1 MGVCSASALPR
12 VPVLSRMGP
21 SLVLVDDPR
30 HAARLV
36 VDEIDELSRLLRGRN
51 KSLVL
56 GLATGRTP
64 VAVYDEIVGRV
75 EAGRLDLEGAIAFN
89 LDEYCG
95 LASGDSR
102 SFAAWMRAKLFD
114 RIRWPAARVH
124 IPSGDIAPSE
134 RERHCAE
141 YEAAIR
147 AAGGIDLQLLGL
159 GRNGH
164 IGFNEPGSA
173 RESRTRC
180 VRLARETLADAAAD
194 FGGVAV
200 PQFALTMGIGTILEA
215 RRVRLLAFGEQKRPA
230 LRRALTPPA
239 DPQLP
244 ASFLLQHPDARF
256 FVDAAALGPDRAGL
270 SVQSS

>member
-1 MGVCSASALPR
+1 MGQSFV
-12 VPVLSRMGP
+12 V
-21 SLVLVDDPR
+21 VDDPR
-30 HAARLV
+30 HAAKLV
-36 VDEIDELSRLLRGRN
+36 VDEIDELSRLARGRN
-51 KSLVL
+51 RPLVL

-64 VAVYDEIVGRV
+64 IAVYDEIVRRV
-75 EAGRLDLEGAIAFN
+75 EAGRLELEGAIAFN

-95 LASGDSR
+95 LEPGDPR

-114 RIRWPAARVH
+114 RLSWPAARVH
-124 IPSGDIAPSE
+124 IPSGNIAAGE

-141 YEAAIR
+141 YEAAIL

-164 IGFNEPGSA
+164 IGFNEPGSL

-180 VRLARETLADAAAD
+180 VPLARETLADAAAD
-194 FGGVAV
+194 FGGGAV

-215 RRVRLLAFGEQKRPA
+215 RRVRLLAFGEKKRPA

-239 DPQLP
+239 EAELP
-244 ASFLLQHPDARF
+244 ASFLQQHPDARF
-256 FVDAAALGPDRAGL
+256 FVDAAALGPDRGGL
-270 SVQSS
+270 CIEGA

>member
-1 MGVCSASALPR
+1 MRLRSASALAR
-12 VPVLSRMGP
+12 VPLLSQMGP

-30 HAARLV
+30 HAAKLV
-36 VDEIDELSRLLRGRN
+36 VDEIDELCRQQRGRN
-51 KSLVL
+51 RPLVL

-64 VAVYDEIVGRV
+64 VAVYDELVRRV
-75 EAGRLDLEGAIAFN
+75 EAGKLDLEGAIAFN

-95 LASGDSR
+95 LSAGDPR
-102 SFAAWMRAKLFD
+102 SFAAWMRVQLFD
-114 RIRWPAARVH
+114 RLGWPASRVH
-124 IPSGDIAPSE
+124 IPAGDIAPSE
-134 RERHCAE
+134 RERHCAD

-164 IGFNEPGSA
+164 IGFNEPGSPC
-173 RESRTRC
+173 ESRTRP
-180 VRLARETLADAAAD
+180 VRLATETLADAAAD
-194 FGGVAV
+194 FGGGAV

-215 RRVRLLAFGEQKRPA
+215 RRVRLLAFGERKRPA

-239 DPQLP
+239 DAQLP

-256 FVDAAALGPDRAGL
+256 FVDAAAIGPDRAGL
-270 SVQSS
+270 SPQSA